1 MLQQHQLF
9 EYVKPKLFSAYLE
22 GNRFVLIQRKDKN
35 VKCYQKIWHGN
46 LYQVNV
52 PLTHSLAD
60 YAEAMEKSINT
71 VAAIQLVSPL
81 ELCVRFSD
89 LTRIIGRIECS
100 TISKHTVFPEI
111 SVLYLDKGGKPAK
124 QTVKIPEDALNLA
137 SMACHDNAMVDI
149 IGVPWALSPSVIQ
162 AKYINLL

>member
-1 MLQQHQLF
+1 MLQQNQLF
-9 EYVKPKLFSAYLE
+9 EYVKPKLFIAYLE
-22 GNRFVLIQRKDKN
+22 DNRFVLIPRKDKN
-35 VKCYQKIWHGN
+35 VRCYQKIWQGEM
-46 LYQVNV
+46 YQVIV
-52 PLTHSLAD
+52 PLNQSLTD
-60 YAEAMEKSINT
+60 YGQAMEKCIRT
-71 VAAIQLVSPL
+71 VAAIQMASPL
-81 ELCVRFSD
+81 DLCVRFSD

-149 IGVPWALSPSVIQ
+149 VGVPWALSPSVIQ